1 MLINLKTHKLKNSKT
16 QMLPIHDI
24 YKKLQTAVEK
34 TVGYREK
41 QKLLTRS
48 QVRTIVKYLGEP

>member
-1 MLINLKTHKLKNSKT
+1 
-16 QMLPIHDI
+16 MLPIHDI